1 MNTRPDSDGTRLATD
16 ADKTRLAIPPYSQ
29 PPVDDDPTRIDQ
41 AGYHS
46 ILLSRADPPLG
57 QIPERYNI
65 GDKIDDRYEVLA
77 IHRGSMGIV
86 YGTFDHKTKLPRALK
101 TLQQR
106 YSCDQTMRNLFVEE
120 ASVWVRLEK
129 HPFIVRAY
137 LVEVFDNQAYIIAEY
152 IRGQQAMGVDLRAW
166 LGRPELTFPV
176 AMEMALQIGQAMQ
189 HATRK
194 VPGLVHRDLK
204 PANVLVDDR
213 GRALVTDFGLVYA
226 EHATAGT
233 PAYMAP
239 EQWLGKRLDQR
250 TDIYAF
256 GCILYEMLT
265 GHRLF
270 AAEGIEGWKAA
281 HLGYIAVSP
290 RKLNGELPVEL
301 EGFVLRC
308 LAKDIPGRPSDWD
321 EVVDVCGRWF
331 HRLTGQPAVLNF
343 SVYGLTRDEL
353 DTASYSLAQLGKHR
367 EALDVCD
374 RAIAINPMGDGSWH
388 NKGAALQ
395 SLGRAREALE
405 AFDRAIAINPM
416 GAASWHNKGT
426 ALQSLGR
433 AQEALEAFDRALAT
447 DPKVATRW
455 HTNANKAIALLG
467 LGRRE
472 EALAACDEAL
482 VIDPNDAITW
492 HNKGVVL
499 GTLRRTEEALSAF
512 GRALAINPN
521 DEKAWGNKGK
531 ALLAL
536 GDIEEALVAYDRL
549 LAIKPDDAEGWANK
563 GAMFHKLGRLEEA
576 LVAYDRL
583 LAIKPG
589 EAERWLVEKGA
600 ILHKL
605 GRLEDALSAFDRA
618 LAINPMSAIA
628 WCNRGA
634 TLHALGRLEEAFT
647 ACERAL
653 AINPTYDTAWYTK
666 GATLHALGR
675 LEDALIDYERALF
688 INPNYAMAWYNKGMA
703 LQRLEHLADAVAAFD
718 RALAINPNDADSW
731 YRKGW
736 ALGNLGLLVEALSA
750 FERALAINP
759 NNAFAWHFKGL
770 ALQHVGRVEAALAA
784 YNRALQI
791 DPHNAP
797 ARRDKIALEAA
808 RAANRS

>member
-1 MNTRPDSDGTRLATD
+1 MKTRPDSDGARVA
-16 ADKTRLAIPPYSQ
+16 ANPDKTRLAIPPYSQ
-29 PPVDDDPTRIDQ
+29 PHVDDDPTRIDQ

-57 QIPERYNI
+57 QIPERYTI
-65 GDKIDDRYEVLA
+65 GDKIDGRYEVLA

-106 YSCDQTMRNLFVEE
+106 YAGDQTMRNLFVEE

-152 IRGQQAMGVDLRAW
+152 IRGQEAMGVDLRAW
-166 LGRPELTFPV
+166 LGRPELTLPV
-176 AMEMALQIGQAMQ
+176 TMEMALQIGQAMQ
-189 HATRK
+189 HAARK

-204 PANVLVDDR
+204 PANVLVDNR

-226 EHATAGT
+226 EDATAGT

-239 EQWLGKRLDQR
+239 EQWLGKKLDQR

-265 GHRLF
+265 AHRLF
-270 AAEGIEGWKAA
+270 PAEGVEGWKAA
-281 HLGYIAVSP
+281 HLGHIAVSP

-308 LAKDIPGRPSDWD
+308 LAKDVSGRPSDWD
-321 EVVDVCGRWF
+321 EVVEVCGQWF

-343 SVYGLTRDEL
+343 SAYELTRDEL
-353 DTASYSLAQLGKHR
+353 DTASYSLAQLGKHQ

-374 RAIAINPMGDGSWH
+374 RALAISPMGAASWH

-395 SLGRAREALE
+395 SLGRAQ
-405 AFDRAIAINPM
+405 D
-416 GAASWHNKGT
+416 
-426 ALQSLGR
+426 
-433 AQEALEAFDRALAT
+433 ALEAFDRALAT
-447 DPKVATRW
+447 DPEVATRW

-467 LGRRE
+467 LGRGE

-499 GTLRRTEEALSAF
+499 GNLRRTEAALSAF

-521 DEKAWGNKGK
+521 DAKAWGNKGK
-531 ALLAL
+531 ALLAR

-549 LAIKPDDAEGWANK
+549 LAIKPGDAESW
-563 GAMFHKLGRLEEA
+563 
-576 LVAYDRL
+576 V
-583 LAIKPG
+583 
-589 EAERWLVEKGA
+589 VEKGA

-605 GRLEDALSAFDRA
+605 GRLEEALSAFERA

-634 TLHALGRLEEAFT
+634 TLHTLGRLEEAFT

-653 AINPTYDTAWYTK
+653 AINPTDDDAWYTK
-666 GATLHALGR
+666 GVTLHALGR
-675 LEDALIDYERALF
+675 LEDALIAYERALF
-688 INPNYAMAWYNKGMA
+688 INPNYAIAWYNKGMA
-703 LQRLEHLADAVAAFD
+703 LQRLEHQADAVAAFD

-736 ALGNLGLLVEALSA
+736 ALGNLGLLAEALPA

-759 NNAFAWHFKGL
+759 NNAFVWYFKGL

-784 YNRALQI
+784 YNRALEI